1 MKIVIFAGGAGTRL
15 WPLSR
20 KNSPKQFEK
29 IIDDYSTLQLT
40 VKRCLLGFSPEDI
53 YISTN
58 KKYKKIVYSQLP
70 QIPKNNFIFEPEK
83 KDVGPAIALVCGIFS
98 RLFPNEP
105 LAILWSDHLV
115 KRDRLFV
122 EILKKCGKFIKK
134 NPERIIFI
142 GHKPRFASINLGY
155 IHFGK
160 EKQKINGLKLYEFK
174 GFKYRPDKET
184 AEEYLQLKTYAW
196 NLGYFVTAPN
206 FIYQQ
211 FAQLAP
217 NIYKNTEKMLAYFG
231 KKDFSSVLEKEYGK
245 VESINFDNAIL
256 ENLNK
261 DKALVVIEDIGW
273 SDIGAWESLKEALEN
288 HPYENIIRGKVYLDH
303 VRDSLIYNYEKEK
316 LIVGIDLDEL
326 IVVNTKDVL
335 LISKKKSVAKIK
347 NIVENF
353 EGTEHEHLT

>member
-20 KNSPKQFEK
+20 KKSPKQFEK

-40 VKRCLLGFSPEDI
+40 VSRCLLGFKSSDI
-53 YISTN
+53 FISTN
-58 KKYKKIVYSQLP
+58 KKYKEIVYKQLP
-70 QIPKNNFIFEPEK
+70 QIPKSNFIFEPEK
-83 KDVGPAIALVCGIFS
+83 KDVGPAIALVCGILN
-98 RLFPNEP
+98 RLYPKEP
-105 LAILWSDHLV
+105 LVILWSDHLV
-115 KRDRLFV
+115 KRNKLFI
-122 EILKKCGKFIKK
+122 EILKKSGKYIEK
-134 NPERIIFI
+134 NPEKIIFI
-142 GHKPRFASINLGY
+142 GHKPRFPSTNLGY
-155 IHFGK
+155 IHFGEKK
-160 EKQKINGLKLYEFK
+160 EKIDDLIFYEFK

-184 AEEYLQLKTYAW
+184 AEKYFQSQTYAW
-196 NLGYFVTAPN
+196 NLGYFVTTPY
-206 FIYQQ
+206 FLYQQ

-217 NIYKNTEKMLAYFG
+217 NIYKNTEKILSYYG
-231 KKDFSSVLEKEYGK
+231 KKDYSLVLEKEYSK

-256 ENLNK
+256 ENLDK

-273 SDIGAWESLKEALEN
+273 SDIGAWELLKEALEN

-326 IVVNTKDVL
+326 VVVNTADVL
-335 LISKKKSVAKIK
+335 LISKKSSVAKIK